1 MSPPFKRAKE
11 RVAWGRSGRNRT
23 SFCIH
28 LRGQVKAQAVGVHVA
43 RPVLLSPPTHP
54 LDFAPE
60 RTHRRVPESDRLVG
74 ISSTEVLKLR
84 SVRARRP
91 VFVPREVNSM
101 R

>member
-54 LDFAPE
+54 L
-60 RTHRRVPESDRLVG
+60 RL
-74 ISSTEVLKLR
+74 
-84 SVRARRP
+84 RAGAHAQTCAG
-91 VFVPREVNSM
+91 E
-101 R
+101 